1 MSNHKE
7 GKVYVSLG
15 SYLANLEAQGRMNVP
30 TIRSLAGSI
39 GMHEVTL
46 HNIAKG
52 RSKQLNL
59 ETAQRILDEM
69 NRRGF
74 KMDISDLVKY
84 DPPEM

>member
-1 MSNHKE
+1 M
-7 GKVYVSLG
+7 YISLG
-15 SYLANLEAQGRMNVP
+15 TYLANLEAQGRNNVP
-30 TIRSLAGSI
+30 TIRNLATSI
-39 GMHEVTL
+39 GLHEVTL

-59 ETAQRILDEM
+59 DTAQRILDEM

-84 DPPEM
+84 EPPEAV

>member
-1 MSNHKE
+1 MDDKKE
-7 GKVYVSLG
+7 SKVYVSLG

-30 TIRSLAGSI
+30 TIRSLAKSI
-39 GMHEVTL
+39 DLHEVTL

-74 KMDISDLVKY
+74 KMDISDLVRY
-84 DPPEM
+84 EPPEA